1 MVLASMG
8 DFIGTVAGFFAI
20 LACVVLLT
28 TLITW
33 LRGDIVQVFDS
44 LQAPIISAFETAP

>member
-1 MVLASMG
+1 MARRHDITQILK
-8 DFIGTVAGFFAI
+8 I

-33 LRGDIVQVFDS
+33 LKGDLVQVIES
-44 LQAPIISAFETAP
+44 LQAPIISAFEAMP